1 MCGILAL
8 IGNTNTKFD
17 EDLRKKYLQL
27 SKLMR
32 HRGPDWNGIYC
43 DETNKVLIAHERLAI
58 VGLDNGSQPIV
69 DKESN
74 YILSVNG
81 EIYNYKDIKKM
92 VVQNTYEFQTSSD
105 CEVIIP
111 LINELGTN
119 GIKLLDG
126 IFSFIYYDKINNNFI
141 VARDPIGVTPLYYG
155 ETEQGEMVFSS
166 ELKCIQKESSNIK
179 IFPPG
184 HYMTSD
190 RKLVRY
196 YNPRW
201 NQPYL
206 LEKQKLLRD
215 SSITQGV
222 CHLASPVLDPKVKKD
237 MEEELSV
244 KIRDTLEAA
253 VSKRLM
259 TEVPFG
265 VLLSGGLDSSLIAS
279 ITSRLLKQKD
289 THWGNKLHS
298 FSIGLPNSPDL
309 LAAKKVSNF
318 LGTIH
323 HEYTFTPQEGLD
335 ALEDLIWILE
345 TYDVTTIRASTP
357 MYLMTRKIKST
368 GIKMVLSGEGADEI
382 LGGYLYF
389 HNAPNDEEFQSECV
403 SKINKLHYFDCLRAN
418 KSTMAWGVEARV
430 PFLDKE
436 VLELLTPIHPQLK
449 LSETTN
455 LRQTGKIE
463 KYILRKAYDTP
474 DPYLPDEVLWRQKEQ
489 FSDGV
494 GYGWID
500 HLIEYS
506 TSKITDEEMVNL
518 ADKYPINT
526 PRNKEALL
534 YRKIFDKLFPGKA
547 EIVPSWIPKTSW
559 DGVHA
564 DPSGRSQNVH
574 VSKTTFE

>member
-8 IGNTNTKFD
+8 IGNENTKFD
-17 EDLRKKYLQL
+17 EELRKKYLKL
-27 SKLMR
+27 SKLIR

-43 DETNKVLIAHERLAI
+43 DETNKVIIAHERLAI
-58 VGLDNGSQPIV
+58 VGLDNGSQPIT

-81 EIYNYKDIKKM
+81 EIYNYKDIKKL
-92 VVQNTYEFQTSSD
+92 VVQNSDDFQTSSD

-111 LINELGTN
+111 LLNELGTN

-126 IFSFIYYDKINNNFI
+126 IFSFVFYDKLKNNFI

-155 ETEQGEMVFSS
+155 ETEQGELVFSS
-166 ELKCIQKESSNIK
+166 ELKGIQHESKNIN

-184 HYMTSD
+184 HFMTSD
-190 RKLVRY
+190 RKLVKY
-196 YNPRW
+196 YNPKW
-201 NQPYL
+201 VKPK
-206 LEKQKLLRD
+206 EHEMLLRK
-215 SSITQGV
+215 TGLKQGV
-222 CHLASPVLDPKVKKD
+222 THIPSPILDAEIKKE
-237 MEEELSV
+237 MEEKLCG
-244 KIRDTLEAA
+244 KIRNTLEDA

-279 ITSRLLKQKD
+279 ITSRLLKKKE

-298 FSIGLPNSPDL
+298 FSVGLVDSPDL
-309 LAAKKVSNF
+309 LAARKVSKF

-345 TYDVTTIRASTP
+345 TSDITTIRASTP

-389 HNAPNDEEFQSECV
+389 HKAPNDEEFQSECI
-403 SKINKLHYFDCLRAN
+403 SKINNLHYFDCLRAN

-436 VLELLTPIHPQLK
+436 VLEVLTPIHPQLK
-449 LSETTN
+449 ISETTE
-455 LRQTGKIE
+455 LHQKGRIE
-463 KYILRKAYDTP
+463 KYILRKAFDTP
-474 DPYLPDEVLWRQKEQ
+474 DPYLPQEVLWRQKEQ

-494 GYGWID
+494 GYGWVD
-500 HLIEYS
+500 CLINYAEA
-506 TSKITDEEMVNL
+506 KITDDQMVDL
-518 ADKYPINT
+518 EQKYPFNT
-526 PRNKEALL
+526 PVNKEALL
-534 YRKIFDKLFPGKA
+534 YRQIFDKLFPDKA
-547 EIVPSWIPKTSW
+547 DIVPKWIPKTDW
-559 DGVHA
+559 EGVHA
-564 DPSGRSQNVH
+564 DPSGRAQNVH
-574 VSKTTFE
+574 QKHSGFK